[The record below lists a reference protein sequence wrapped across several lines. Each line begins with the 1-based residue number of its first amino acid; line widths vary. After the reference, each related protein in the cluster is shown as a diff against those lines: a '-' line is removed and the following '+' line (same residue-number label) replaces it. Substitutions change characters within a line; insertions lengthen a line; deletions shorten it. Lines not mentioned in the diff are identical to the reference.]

1 MELKT
6 LQYFVRIAREESITR
21 AANALHITQPTLSRQ
36 IKELEKELNV
46 KLFKRSNH
54 NIQLTDEGQ
63 LLKNRAEE
71 LLEMSNK
78 IQEEFKVIDR
88 SIEGNVYIGCGET
101 KGMEVIANTFK
112 DIHNEHPNI
121 QFHIYSG
128 NADDI
133 ANRLD
138 KGLLDFGILIQPVS
152 LNKYKTLYLPT
163 SDHWGVVVKKG
174 DPLSQNKYITNKYL
188 VDKPL
193 ICSRQVLDTTLDKN
207 DFAEWFGTQFDDLN
221 IVSTFNLAY
230 NVGWMVKAGLG
241 YAITLDSII
250 DTSTE
255 SELTFIPLKPKLVS
269 KHNLVWRK
277 DHTFSKAAQLFLDKT
292 KATCQ

>member
-1 MELKT
+1 MLW
-6 LQYFVRIAREESITR
+6 L
-21 AANALHITQPTLSRQ
+21 
-36 IKELEKELNV
+36 
-46 KLFKRSNH
+46 
-54 NIQLTDEGQ
+54 
-63 LLKNRAEE
+63 
-71 LLEMSNK
+71 
-78 IQEEFKVIDR
+78 
-88 SIEGNVYIGCGET
+88 
-101 KGMEVIANTFK
+101 
-112 DIHNEHPNI
+112 
-121 QFHIYSG
+121 
-128 NADDI
+128 
-133 ANRLD
+133 
-138 KGLLDFGILIQPVS
+138 
-152 LNKYKTLYLPT
+152 
-163 SDHWGVVVKKG
+163 KKG
-174 DPLSQNKYITNKYL
+174 DPLSQNKYINNKYL

-230 NVGWMVKAGLG
+230 NAGWMVKAGLG

>member
-101 KGMEVIANTFK
+101 KGMEVIANIFK

-174 DPLSQNKYITNKYL
+174 DPLSQNKYITNKY
-188 VDKPL
+188 
-193 ICSRQVLDTTLDKN
+193 I
-207 DFAEWFGTQFDDLN
+207 
-221 IVSTFNLAY
+221 
-230 NVGWMVKAGLG
+230 
-241 YAITLDSII
+241 
-250 DTSTE
+250 
-255 SELTFIPLKPKLVS
+255 
-269 KHNLVWRK
+269 
-277 DHTFSKAAQLFLDKT
+277 
-292 KATCQ
+292 